1 MTLCIFL
8 LYSMYMYIT
17 KEIVYSNIQH
27 FNAFITNYNTN
38 KIEIDILIT
47 KQLFVHT
54 EIILI

>member
-1 MTLCIFL
+1 
-8 LYSMYMYIT
+8 MYMYIT
-17 KEIVYSNIQH
+17 KEIVYSNIWD
-27 FNAFITNYNTN
+27 FNALITNYNTN